1 MHNDYVYGTLAHQRQ
16 HELRDEADREKV
28 ARLLRAQRGPRT
40 AALLESLERRLF
52 ARIARPRP
60 ALRPRG

>member
-16 HELRDEADREKV
+16 RELRDEADREKV

-40 AALLESLERRLF
+40 AAQLEALERRWF
-52 ARIARPRP
+52 GRTAPP
-60 ALRPRG
+60 ELRPRV

>member
-16 HELRDEADREKV
+16 RELRDEADREKV

-40 AALLESLERRLF
+40 AALLEVLERRLF
-52 ARIARPRP
+52 ARIARPV
-60 ALRPRG
+60 LRPRV

>member
-16 HELRDEADREKV
+16 HELRNEADREKV

-40 AALLESLERRLF
+40 AALLEALERRLF
-52 ARIARPRP
+52 ARLARPV
-60 ALRPRG
+60 LRPRV

>member
-1 MHNDYVYGTLAHQRQ
+1 MHNDYVYGTLAHERQR
-16 HELRDEADREKV
+16 ELRDEADREKV

-52 ARIARPRP
+52 GRIGRPV
-60 ALRPRG
+60 LRPRT